1 MNVVK
6 KAVTVV
12 NPAQVPVIACD
23 QPLFK
28 IAKQIQW
35 MWPEEYGEESF
46 VIMLSD
52 LHIKMALLKA
62 LGDLLDGSGWM
73 SALVQAEI
81 ACCCPPCGP
90 GTSFPGAGR
99 TGLGTS
105 CIWGI

>member
-1 MNVVK
+1 MNAVK

-35 MWPEEYGEESF
+35 MWPKEYGEESF

-62 LGDLLDGSGWM
+62 LGDLLDGHI
-73 SALVQAEI
+73 V
-81 ACCCPPCGP
+81 
-90 GTSFPGAGR
+90 AGR
-99 TGLGTS
+99 QH
-105 CIWGI
+105 